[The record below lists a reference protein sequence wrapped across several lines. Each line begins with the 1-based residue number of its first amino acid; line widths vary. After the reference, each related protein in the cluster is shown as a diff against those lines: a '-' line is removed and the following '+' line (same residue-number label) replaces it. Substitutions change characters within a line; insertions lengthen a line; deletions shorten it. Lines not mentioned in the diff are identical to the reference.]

1 VLDPRVTGEGGRAG
15 MSRSSGIAA
24 TFLVSARDLQFRF
37 LRFLLAAVAAGL
49 VFGLALLMSGVSN
62 SFSVEISNTVSAL
75 GSPTWIVR
83 AGSPGPFTDP
93 ALFPASAVTVIRRAP
108 GITAAD
114 PLLVGRALTSGAAG
128 TSGALRDVNLLGV
141 VPGGV
146 GAPAVVA
153 GRSLLGPRTTV
164 VDESLGAR
172 VGQWIVLNGQRFKV
186 VGLVDGVTY
195 FAGEPVVFVTLPAAQ
210 RLDLGGGELA
220 TAVLARGTPD
230 RGIAGFTVLDDA
242 GVRADLARPTAQ
254 AEKTIQLIEVLLW
267 LVAAGIIGAIVYL
280 QALERRRDFA
290 VLKAVGTP
298 GSYLF
303 AGLMLQAVFLA
314 LCAAAIGILAEAP
327 MSRGSAMA
335 VRLSAVD
342 ILAVPVVAILVGMA
356 ASVLPARQAARVDPA
371 IAFGSGK

>member
-1 VLDPRVTGEGGRAG
+1 
-15 MSRSSGIAA
+15 MSRSSSVASI
-24 TFLVSARDLQFRF
+24 FLVSARDLQWRF

-62 SFSVEISNTVSAL
+62 SFSVEISNTVNAL

-83 AGSPGPFTDP
+83 TGSPGPFTDP
-93 ALFPASAVTVIRRAP
+93 ALFPTSAVDAIRRVP
-108 GITAAD
+108 GVTAAD
-114 PLLVGRALTSGAAG
+114 PMLVGRALTSGAD
-128 TSGALRDVNLLGV
+128 TDKSGVLSDVNVLGI

-153 GRSLLGPRTTV
+153 GRSVSGQSSVV
-164 VDESLGAR
+164 VDDSLGAR
-172 VGQWIVLNGQRFKV
+172 VGQRIALNGVLYNV

-195 FAGEPVVFVTLPAAQ
+195 FAGEPAVFVTLQAAQ
-210 RLDLGGGELA
+210 RLNLGGEPLA
-220 TAVLARGTPD
+220 TAILARGSP
-230 RGIAGFTVLDDA
+230 RQSIPGFTVLNNAD
-242 GVRADLARPTAQ
+242 VRADLARPTAQ
-254 AEKTIQLIEVLLW
+254 AAKTIQLIEALLW

-298 GSYLF
+298 SSFLF
-303 AGLMLQAVFLA
+303 AGLMLQAVILA
-314 LCAAAIGILAEAP
+314 IGAAAIGILAETP

-335 VRLSAVD
+335 VHLSPFD
-342 ILAVPVVAILVGMA
+342 ILAVPIVALLVGMA